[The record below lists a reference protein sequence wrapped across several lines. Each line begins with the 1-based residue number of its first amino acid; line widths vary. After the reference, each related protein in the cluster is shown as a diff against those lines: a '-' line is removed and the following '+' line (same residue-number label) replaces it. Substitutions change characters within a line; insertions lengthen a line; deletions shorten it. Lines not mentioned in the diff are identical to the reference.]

1 MGHPGPQAL
10 EGHLDSKEIPHHRVP
25 WEPQV
30 KEDLRGFRAQW
41 DTLDT
46 TGLTAFRGTMDL
58 PATMAPEVLQESRVH
73 RAPWDTPDT
82 TGLTAFRGTMDLPAT
97 MAPEVLQESRVHRA
111 PWDTPDTTGLTAFR
125 GTMDLPAT
133 MVPEVL
139 QVSRVHR
146 GPWDLAGTMDRWA
159 HLGPPQVAFLRGPL
173 VLRGRLGPQEQGTL
187 HGACT
192 RKREKY
198 SKHREAWPTR

>member
-1 MGHPGPQAL
+1 MDRQDHWGPRVAGALLDQQGL
-10 EGHLDSKEIPHHRVP
+10 EGHLDSKEIPDHRVP

-30 KEDLRGFRAQW
+30 KVDLQGLRAQW

-58 PATMAPEVLQESRVH
+58 PATMAPEVLQ
-73 RAPWDTPDT
+73 
-82 TGLTAFRGTMDLPAT
+82 
-97 MAPEVLQESRVHRA
+97 
-111 PWDTPDTTGLTAFR
+111 
-125 GTMDLPAT
+125 
-133 MVPEVL
+133 
-139 QVSRVHR
+139 VSRVHR
-146 GPWDLAGTMDRWA
+146 GPWDLAGTMDRRA
-159 HLGPPQVAFLRGPL
+159 HLGPPQVTFLRDPL

-198 SKHREAWPTR
+198 SKHRETWPTR